1 MIMHDRKSFVT
12 NLEVSDQC
20 IDYKPLVKCYF
31 VASVLMLLALPSVV
45 LNLQTSVGAR
55 VYSFSYLITMVI
67 SSYLTYRNA
76 RLVCDFDVLRSKRL
90 RALHNV
96 YLGFFILG
104 TGIVQQ
110 ITGNVYMVVLWP
122 LILELTYIYAREHV
136 IGSRQLSK
144 VALARFCYS
153 SLFYANYIYG
163 AAHEINAM

>member
-1 MIMHDRKSFVT
+1 M
-12 NLEVSDQC
+12 
-20 IDYKPLVKCYF
+20 
-31 VASVLMLLALPSVV
+31 
-45 LNLQTSVGAR
+45 
-55 VYSFSYLITMVI
+55 
-67 SSYLTYRNA
+67 TYRNA
-76 RLVCDFDVLRSKRL
+76 KHVSAFNVLWSKRL

-110 ITGNVYMVVLWP
+110 VTGNVYIVVLWP
-122 LILELTYIYAREHV
+122 LILELIYIYAREHV
-136 IGSRQLSK
+136 LGSRQLTK